1 MNPKTYIADQFPLE
15 QLFQDL
21 RGEGVALGLEDLLVA
36 QEALQFGLGLESAS
50 SLQNLL
56 RMLWL
61 GSKEEFPVFDK
72 CFSNYIASIPEEEE
86 IGKEEDSWE
95 ERTRGFDD
103 ELTNRGSVPEEEA
116 PDLPSPPKSFSPPSS
131 AQPLPTE
138 EASVTLS
145 ASEKEDPRKEVLL
158 VSQHDPSSPLSL
170 RRNWQKLR
178 SESPS
183 FAELD
188 LDIRATVE
196 NIARQGYF
204 DQPVMVPRPKQDLN
218 LLLFIDA
225 GGSMEP
231 LMDFCNRW
239 QDTVM
244 QNVRFREARKCY
256 FRNIPEKTV
265 FTGKGLKESIP
276 LRRFWANIPA
286 GRTIALVLSDL
297 GAARKSWDSARI
309 LDCRDFSRI
318 LNRKGFEQLWL
329 NPMRREWW
337 EGSSAAKVAE
347 LVPQMLSL
355 DPADTRKAITYINRR
370 MERRQS

>member
-1 MNPKTYIADQFPLE
+1 M
-15 QLFQDL
+15 
-21 RGEGVALGLEDLLVA
+21 GLGIEDLLIA
-36 QEALQFGLGLESAS
+36 QEALQLGLGLDNAA

-72 CFSNYIASIPEEEE
+72 CFSNYLASIPEKEE
-86 IGKEEDSWE
+86 IGKETGAWE
-95 ERTRGFDD
+95 EETRGFDD
-103 ELTNRGSVPEEEA
+103 DLISRGSTAEEEF
-116 PDLPSPPKSFSPPSS
+116 PDLPSPPKSFPPSAS
-131 AQPLPTE
+131 VQPPPTE

-145 ASEKEDPRKEVLL
+145 ASSKEDPHKAVLM

-183 FAELD
+183 YAELD

-196 NIARQGYF
+196 SIARQGYF
-204 DQPVMVPRPKQDLN
+204 DQPVLVPRPKQDLN

-239 QDTVM
+239 QNTVM
-244 QNVRFREARKCY
+244 QNVRFREARTCY
-256 FRNIPEKTV
+256 FRNIPEKSV
-265 FTGKGLKESIP
+265 FMGRDLQESIP
-276 LRRFWANIPA
+276 LRRFWANIPS
-286 GRTIALVLSDL
+286 GRTIALILSDL
-297 GAARKSWDSARI
+297 GAARKSWDSSRI
-309 LDCRDFSRI
+309 LDCRDFSRT
-318 LNRKGFEQLWL
+318 LNRKGYEQLWL
-329 NPMRREWW
+329 NPMRRDWW

-355 DPADTRKAITYINRR
+355 DPEDTRKAIAYINRR